1 MIIDAMERDVKVKC
15 RKFKNAGRSIGTV
28 EKNDGT
34 QIPISFKRSDIIKVI
49 RQFGEEGKVTL
60 NLEGKE
66 IKVQMTSVYRDLVQ
80 LFPHHIEF
88 KEI

>member
-15 RKFKNAGRSIGTV
+15 RKFRNEGRSIGII
-28 EKNDGT
+28 EKKDGT
-34 QIPISFKRSDIIKVI
+34 SIPISFKRSDIIKYI
-49 RQFGEEGKVTL
+49 RRFGEKNKVTL

-66 IKVQMTSVYRDLVQ
+66 IKVQMISVYRDLIQ